1 MGRFLAPADRRL
13 SSSADLLM
21 APAFFD
27 LSARVKLRVT
37 GADSIRFLN
46 GQITNDLRK
55 ATASS
60 TIQASLLNV
69 KGKLSGHV
77 YISTDADGAF
87 LLDAEGELREELP
100 ARLERYIIADD
111 VQLEDVTDRFS
122 ILHFIGD
129 SQPAVATPVR
139 IVASDRFGLAGWD
152 LWWDSVPD
160 ADLRRQFSGR
170 FTFCDQACAEIFRIE
185 RGMPRWGR
193 ELTNEIIPVEANLE
207 ATSVDY
213 EKGCYI
219 GQEVISRM
227 KMSGQTNK
235 RLCGLVSLSGAP
247 LQADLRLTSE
257 SDPGRDA
264 GWITSAARSDRLGKE
279 IALGYV
285 KRGFNETGTLLLA
298 GGIPVR
304 VESLPFI

>member
-1 MGRFLAPADRRL
+1 
-13 SSSADLLM
+13 M
-21 APAFFD
+21 APAFSSDPRFFD
-27 LSARVKLRVT
+27 LSARMKLRVT
-37 GADSIRFLN
+37 GTDCFRFLN

-55 ATASS
+55 ATATS
-60 TIQASLLNV
+60 TIQASILNA
-69 KGKLSGHV
+69 KGKLSGHAF
-77 YISTDADGAF
+77 ISTDAHGGF
-87 LLDAEGELREELP
+87 LLDTDVELRDELP

-111 VQLEDVTDRFS
+111 VQVEDVTERFS

-129 SQPAVATPVR
+129 AQPAAASPART
-139 IVASDRFGLAGWD
+139 VASERFGLAGWD
-152 LWWDSVPD
+152 VWCDRVPD
-160 ADLRRQFSGR
+160 AELHQQFSER
-170 FTFCDQACAEIFRIE
+170 FTFCDEACAEIFRIE

-193 ELTNEIIPVEANLE
+193 ELTNEIIPVEANLD
-207 ATSVDY
+207 ATSIDY

-235 RLCGLVSLSGAP
+235 RLCGLVSLSDVP

-257 SDPGRDA
+257 SDPSKDA
-264 GWITSAARSDRLGKE
+264 GWITSATRSDRLGNE

-285 KRGFNETGTLLLA
+285 KRGFNETGTQLLA
-298 GGIPVR
+298 AGIPVR